1 MLNRQVYISSDWHLG
16 GTSDCYVDDKLIC
29 GTSIFRATG
38 ELVAFID
45 FVKES
50 ALRFKGV
57 TEFVINGDMVDFL
70 APDPKRG
77 YWPKSWQIDES
88 VIVERLQQIHQD
100 TRLLNNGRGPFDAIQ
115 EMVAAGVELTVL
127 LGNHDV
133 ELSLPHVRREL
144 ELLVGASKGIY
155 RFLYDGEAYFRDGLL
170 VEHGN
175 RYDCFNCLDY
185 NLLRQERSIISRGFQ
200 VDPLARGTRYFIPP
214 MGSEIVVNEINP
226 RLESAAF
233 INLLKPEIPS
243 VVPLLLALF
252 PETIKGI
259 DICIRIYAAFRSYRQ
274 GGMDEQSQPL
284 ELGRLSASTTLAIP
298 ETLQAFLVGQ
308 LGAEDAKAFAIKAL
322 PSGQLSGAG
331 VTWESISKTSQKFFK
346 VFDIAEVFK
355 NWIEILISR
364 TDDQRLTQI
373 RAAFRKIN
381 EGHTFDRSSESK
393 KLMDAAKALLGCPRN
408 HVVVFGH
415 THFPKDILIGNGK
428 KYLNAGAWADVA
440 RLPSEIASKD
450 LKEADAAIGHFFKDM
465 QANNIHPYLLQCR
478 TYVHA
483 LINEDGVTADL
494 KTFAS

>member
-1 MLNRQVYISSDWHLG
+1 MLNRQIYISSDWHLG
-16 GTSDCYVDDKLIC
+16 GTSDYYVEGKLVC
-29 GTSIFRATG
+29 GTSIFRATA

-50 ALRFKGV
+50 ALSFKGV
-57 TEFVINGDMVDFL
+57 TELVINGDMVDFL
-70 APDPKRG
+70 APDPERG
-77 YWPKSWQIDES
+77 YWPKSWQNDEPT
-88 VIVERLQQIHQD
+88 IQERLQQIHQD
-100 TRLLNNGRGPFDAIQ
+100 TRVSNNGRGPFDALR

-133 ELSLPHVRREL
+133 ELSLPRVRREL
-144 ELLVGASKGIY
+144 EVLVGASNGNY
-155 RFLYDGEAYFRDGLL
+155 RFLFDGEAYFRDGLL
-170 VEHGN
+170 IEHGN

-185 NLLRQERSIISRGFQ
+185 NHLRQERSLISRGFH
-200 VDPLARGTRYFIPP
+200 VDPLKRGTRYFLPP

-226 RLESAAF
+226 RLASGAF

-252 PETIKGI
+252 PETIKGL
-259 DICIRIYAAFRSYRQ
+259 DVCFRFYAAFRSYLQ
-274 GGMDEQSQPL
+274 GGLDEQSQPL
-284 ELGRLSASTTLAIP
+284 ELGRLSASTTLAPP
-298 ETLQAFLVGQ
+298 ETLQAFLVDQ
-308 LGAEDAKAFAIKAL
+308 LGTEDAKAFDIRSL

-346 VFDIAEVFK
+346 VFDIAEVLS

-381 EGHTFDRSSESK
+381 EGHTFDPSSESK
-393 KLMDAAKALLGCPRN
+393 KYLDAAKALLGCPQN

-428 KYLNAGAWADVA
+428 KYLNAGTWADVA

-450 LKEADAAIGHFFKDM
+450 LKEADAAIKQFFKDM
-465 QANNIHPYLLQCR
+465 QANNIHPYLLKCR

-483 LINEDGVTADL
+483 VINEDGVAADL
-494 KTFAS
+494 KNFAS